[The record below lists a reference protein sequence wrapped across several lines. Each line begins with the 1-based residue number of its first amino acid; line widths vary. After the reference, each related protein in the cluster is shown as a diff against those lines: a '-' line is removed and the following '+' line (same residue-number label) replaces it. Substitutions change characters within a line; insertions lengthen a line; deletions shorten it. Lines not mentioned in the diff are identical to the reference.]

1 MGMNRQLR
9 AMKENFVPAG
19 DADGGE
25 VLDFEVTDFVGLV
38 LDIDPAE
45 LGIGEFFPHREKPG
59 PVLHA
64 RIAPFRAKATDH
76 DHA

>member
-1 MGMNRQLR
+1 MGMNRQLC
-9 AMKENFVPAG
+9 AMEENFIPSR

-25 VLDFEVTDFVGLV
+25 VLDFELAHFVGLV

-45 LGIGEFFPHREKPG
+45 LGAREFPGEREKPG

-64 RIAPFRAKATDH
+64 GIAPLRA
-76 DHA
+76 

>member
-1 MGMNRQLR
+1 MNRQLC
-9 AMKENFVPAG
+9 AMEENFIPSR

-25 VLDFEVTDFVGLV
+25 VLDLELTDFVGLV

-45 LGIGEFFPHREKPG
+45 LGIGEFFSHREKPG

-64 RIAPFRAKATDH
+64 RIAPFRAKAAHD